1 MRFDVLTLFPGM
13 FAGPFDESIIGR
25 AQRENR
31 VQIHIWDIRDFTH
44 DKHRTVDD
52 TPYGGGPGMV
62 LKPEPIVE
70 AHEHILRTRDGG
82 QRPRTILLAPQ
93 GRPLNQRLVEELA
106 NEEWLILVCGHYEG
120 IDERVRQLIATDVI
134 SIGDFV
140 LTGGEP
146 AAMVI
151 VDAVTRLLPG
161 VLGGEQS
168 ADEESFSKDGLL
180 EYPQYTRPLEYRGLR
195 VPDILLSGHH
205 EEIRRWRR
213 KASLQITRKQRPDL
227 LRRAA
232 LTPEDHQLL
241 AELDGDSANE
251 FVE

>member
-13 FAGPFDESIIGR
+13 FAGPFNESIIGR

-31 VQIHIWDIRDFTH
+31 VQINIWDIRDFTH

-62 LKPEPIVE
+62 LKPGPIVE
-70 AHEHILRTRDGG
+70 AHEHILRTHHGG

-93 GRPLNQRLVEELA
+93 GRPLNQRMVEELA

-120 IDERVRQLIATDVI
+120 IDERVKQLIATDVI

-146 AAMVI
+146 AAIVI

-180 EYPQYTRPLEYRGLR
+180 EYPQYTRPLEYRGLK
-195 VPDILLSGHH
+195 VPDVLLSGHH

-227 LRRAA
+227 FRTAR
-232 LTPEDHQLL
+232 LTPEDHELL
-241 AELDGDSANE
+241 AELDAEQSDHDH
-251 FVE
+251 